1 MIMID
6 IERIAVDPV
15 YAEMVK
21 MDKREEDGRMA
32 YRKTQAGLRLQR
44 LQAGISDA
52 IYTEFVYLPMDG
64 VINKINGGNWL
75 DAYNIIF
82 AIPSNAYLT
91 SAMLLGFK
99 NQIANYIV
107 GEGAYAEYTGRTIDA
122 LTGIINH

>member
-1 MIMID
+1 MID

>member
-1 MIMID
+1 MID
-6 IERIAVDPV
+6 IEKILVDPV

-21 MDKREEDGRMA
+21 MDNREVDGRLA

-64 VINKINGGNWL
+64 VINKINSGNWL

-82 AIPSNAYLT
+82 AIAPNAYLT
-91 SAMLLGFK
+91 VGMLLSFK

-107 GEGAYAEYTGRTIDA
+107 GDGLYTEYSGRAVDP
-122 LTGIINH
+122 LTGLIIAV